1 MNRLRAVVAAL
12 ACGAVLAGCGGGR
25 IAPVVERAPS
35 PMGAGG
41 AAEPAA
47 PSGRAAS
54 GDTRPETYTVKRGDT
69 LYGIALDNGLDY
81 REIAEWNKLENV
93 NVIRVGQVLRLRPPA
108 EPAAAAEPAVQVR
121 PVQGAGAVEVKPLG
135 ASDAVKTE
143 PLARKLPYSEEN
155 VALLTRP
162 SARPSTPAAAPAARP
177 EGRPATVPPSQAAT
191 PAPAPAPRAESP
203 ASPQDDEKVDWS
215 WPATGRLIAGFSDPA
230 NKGLDIAGRPG
241 DPVTAAAAGRV
252 VYSGSG
258 LRGYGKLIIVKHNN
272 TYLSAYAHNR
282 EILVKEGQNVTKGQ
296 KIAELGDTDA
306 DRPKLHFE
314 IRRLGKPIDP
324 AKLLP
329 DRP

>member
-1 MNRLRAVVAAL
+1 MTRVRIGLL
-12 ACGAVLAGCGGGR
+12 AGLLAAVLAGCGGGKF
-25 IAPVVERAPS
+25 APVVERAPA
-35 PMGAGG
+35 PMGSGT
-41 AAEPAA
+41 AEPAA
-47 PSGRAAS
+47 GRAS
-54 GDTRPETYTVKRGDT
+54 TGDARPETYTVKRGDT

-93 NVIRVGQVLRLRPPA
+93 NVIRIGQVLRLRPPA
-108 EPAAAAEPAVQVR
+108 EAPAAAEAAVQVR

-135 ASDAVKTE
+135 ASDTVKTE
-143 PLARKLPYSEEN
+143 PLARKLPYSDDN
-155 VALLTRP
+155 VALLAKPAPRP
-162 SARPSTPAAAPAARP
+162 ASPPAASPQSPPAAAAKPDARP
-177 EGRPATVPPSQAAT
+177 APPAS
-191 PAPAPAPRAESP
+191 RAEAPS
-203 ASPQDDEKVDWS
+203 APQDDEKVDWA
-215 WPATGRLIAGFSDPA
+215 WPSTGRLIAGFSDPV
-230 NKGLDIAGRPG
+230 NKGLDISGRPG
-241 DPVTAAAAGRV
+241 DPVTAAASGRV

-282 EILVKEGQNVTKGQ
+282 EILVKEGQNVTRGQ

-329 DRP
+329 ERP

>member
-1 MNRLRAVVAAL
+1 MTRVRVGLTAGLL
-12 ACGAVLAGCGGGR
+12 AAVLAGCGGGR
-25 IAPVVERAPS
+25 IAPVVERAPA
-35 PMGAGG
+35 PMGSGTT
-41 AAEPAA
+41 EPAA
-47 PSGRAAS
+47 ARAPA

-81 REIAEWNKLENV
+81 REVAEWNKLENV
-93 NVIRVGQVLRLRPPA
+93 NVIRIGQVLRLRPPA
-108 EPAAAAEPAVQVR
+108 EAPAAAEAAVQVR
-121 PVQGAGAVEVKPLG
+121 PIQRAGAVEVKPLG
-135 ASDAVKTE
+135 ASDMLKTE
-143 PLARKLPYSEEN
+143 PLARKLPYSEDN
-155 VALLTRP
+155 VALI
-162 SARPSTPAAAPAARP
+162 AKPAARP
-177 EGRPATVPPSQAAT
+177 AASPQSPAPAAAAKPDAKPAPPAA
-191 PAPAPAPRAESP
+191 APAPAPRAETPS
-203 ASPQDDEKVDWS
+203 APQDDEKIDWA
-215 WPATGRLIAGFSDPA
+215 WPSTGRLIAGFSDPA

-282 EILVKEGQNVTKGQ
+282 EILVKEGQTVTRGQ

-329 DRP
+329 ERP